1 MYDPTIFDNLKV
13 AFENQVYDLDNLEN
27 EITITNRIDRMDF
40 SVMGR
45 EFTIEFTLVD
55 LPDVTAEIVLEA
67 SLENTAA
74 EIMELPGKNPGCSL
88 VLRFYKRVHNV
99 TKQCKEI
106 DQALKEI
113 WEADQKLT
121 QTLSFMYE
129 QDTSSYLDT
138 VEVSFNHLINEEHM
152 DEIEEFLEHV
162 LESLEVLNEI

>member
-27 EITITNRIDRMDF
+27 EITITNRLDRMDF

-45 EFTIEFTLVD
+45 EFAIEFTLVD

-67 SLENTAA
+67 SLENLSS
-74 EIMELPGKNPGCSL
+74 EILELPGKNPGCSL
-88 VLRFYKRVHNV
+88 LLRFYKRVHNV

-106 DQALKEI
+106 EQCLKEI
-113 WEADQKLT
+113 WESDQKLT

-129 QDTSSYLDT
+129 QEASNYLDT
-138 VEVSFNHLINEEHM
+138 IEVPFNSINEDHM
-152 DEIEEFLEHV
+152 GDIEEFLDHV
-162 LESLEVLNEI
+162 IESLEVLNEI

>member
-13 AFENQVYDLDNLEN
+13 AFENQVYDLDNLAN

-40 SVMGR
+40 AVMGR
-45 EFTIEFTLVD
+45 EFTVEFTLVD
-55 LPDVTAEIVLEA
+55 LPEVTAEIVLEA

-74 EIMELPGKNPGCSL
+74 EIMELPGKNPGCAL
-88 VLRFYKRVHNV
+88 LLRFYKRVHNV

-106 DQALKEI
+106 EQALKGI

-129 QDTSSYLDT
+129 QDTSSYLNT
-138 VEVSFNHLINEEHM
+138 IEVSFNHLINEEHM

-162 LESLEVLNEI
+162 LDSLEVLNEI

>member
-45 EFTIEFTLVD
+45 EFAIEFTLVD
-55 LPDVTAEIVLEA
+55 LPDVTAEIVLES
-67 SLENTAA
+67 SLENIAA
-74 EIMELPGKNPGCSL
+74 EMMELPGKNPGCSL
-88 VLRFYKRVHNV
+88 LLRFYKRVNNV
-99 TKQCKEI
+99 TKQCQEI

-113 WEADQKLT
+113 WETEQKLT

-129 QDTSSYLDT
+129 QDSSSYLDT
-138 VEVSFNHLINEEHM
+138 IEVSFNHPINEDHM
-152 DEIEEFLEHV
+152 EDIEEFLNHV
-162 LESLEVLNEI
+162 LESLEVLNQI